1 MKILVLSSIDSCAVE
16 QLASEHDVIS
26 AVGAEEPVLRSLI
39 RDREVL
45 VFRSGV
51 IISAD
56 LMRCAPDL
64 KLLVRAGSGFDNID
78 LEYIAKH
85 GLEFVRVPEPGARAV
100 AELTFGLMLSVARK
114 VVWADGMWRQGHW
127 VKTQSSG
134 YLLRGKVLGVVGAG
148 SIGAQVGELG
158 AAWGMEAI
166 GCVARPSAAIAAR
179 LQEWG
184 IRLSTFGE
192 VVERADFLSLHVPLT
207 DSTRQLIGADVFARM
222 KPGSFLINMARGGV
236 VDEAALRRELVDGRR
251 LLGAALDVHERE
263 GEGNISILADLPN
276 VVLTPHIGSQ
286 AIDTQRE
293 IGVRVVSIIESFQAL
308 SPAAAQDAVVA

>member
-1 MKILVLSSIDSCAVE
+1 MKILILSPIDPATIEC
-16 QLASEHDVIS
+16 LDRDHDVIS
-26 AVGAEEPVLRSLI
+26 AIGAEESLIRSLI
-39 RDREVL
+39 GDREVL

-51 IISAD
+51 NISAD
-56 LMRCAPDL
+56 LMRSAPYL

-78 LEYIAKH
+78 LEYITER
-85 GLEFVRVPEPGARAV
+85 GVEFVRVPEPGARAV

-114 VVWADGMWRQGHW
+114 ILWADGMWRQGHW

-134 YLLRGKVLGVVGAG
+134 SLLRGKVLGIVGAG
-148 SIGAQVGELG
+148 SIGAQVGDLG
-158 AAWGMEAI
+158 AAWGMEVI
-166 GCVARPSAAIAAR
+166 GCVARPSAATAAR
-179 LQEWG
+179 LQDRG
-184 IRLSTFGE
+184 IRLSPFDE
-192 VVERADFLSLHVPLT
+192 VVERADFLSIHVPLT
-207 DSTRQLIGADVFARM
+207 DSTHKLIDAGVLARM

-236 VDEAALRRELVDGRR
+236 VDETALRRELVDGGR

-293 IGVRVVSIIESFQAL
+293 IGVRVTSIIESFESL
-308 SPAAAQDAVVA
+308 SPATARNAAVA